1 MFSVTSS
8 SPVSSYS
15 VVGLEEDIPLSL
27 NLLSSQKLPAVP
39 VPGIQHGDGCMD
51 FDRAEAPDPTM
62 ENISMSG
69 FLANLG
75 LDHLLD
81 IFEKE
86 QVCTYLEHIC
96 LCINIYFP

>member
-1 MFSVTSS
+1 
-8 SPVSSYS
+8 
-15 VVGLEEDIPLSL
+15 
-27 NLLSSQKLPAVP
+27 
-39 VPGIQHGDGCMD
+39 MD

-96 LCINIYFP
+96 PSTNIYFYGFLIYRALNSYIKMI

>member
-1 MFSVTSS
+1 M
-8 SPVSSYS
+8 
-15 VVGLEEDIPLSL
+15 EEDIPLSL

-62 ENISMSG
+62 ENISISG

-75 LDHLLD
+75 LDHILD

-96 LCINIYFP
+96 TSMNIYFSLIYIM